1 MTGQVL
7 AIAERFCN
15 GRVLFVLEGGYHFQ
29 ALSHGVLN
37 IIYALTGK
45 DIVSDPLGQS
55 PYTSPD
61 VTKLL
66 AQLKRL
72 HLPS

>member
-1 MTGQVL
+1 M
-7 AIAERFCN
+7 AEQICQ

-37 IIYALTGK
+37 VLYALTGQ
-45 DIVSDPLGQS
+45 DIVNDPLGPS
-55 PYTSPD
+55 PYFSPD
-61 VTKLL
+61 VTNLL